1 MPPEFNFDNKN
12 TNTYGELNSSI
23 IRVGEMILK
32 SFVPKPKDVDYK
44 KGYIPRYFIAK
55 NWLPQSIV
63 EVSVDTF
70 DNDFSVLNPGAYNR
84 VQVNWQISGNLK
96 NYVMQGGKKE
106 GAITKN
112 KREVNR
118 VKKILPGIVIL
129 KQNLLQFYKSENLY
143 TNGGEYTLTQG
154 GIGPSYVGL
163 YHIAAGIGPMVGPH
177 HTGTPHATLYPMDGS
192 NPAIIGNSL
201 GGTL

>member
-1 MPPEFNFDNKN
+1 MIEKWNHRSA
-12 TNTYGELNSSI
+12 NTYQELNSNISRFDNI
-23 IRVGEMILK
+23 LLK
-32 SFVPKPKDVDYK
+32 SFVPKPEDIDFET
-44 KGYIPRYFIAK
+44 GYITRYFIAK
-55 NWLPQSIV
+55 SWAPDTIV
-63 EVSVDTF
+63 EVSVDTY
-70 DNDFSVLNPGAYNR
+70 DSDFSKLNLGAYSRANM
-84 VQVNWQISGNLK
+84 NWYISGNLK
-96 NYVMQGGKKE
+96 DYVLNGGKKM
-106 GAITKN
+106 GVLTKN
-112 KREVNR
+112 RRAINMIKG
-118 VKKILPGIVIL
+118 ILPAIIIL